1 MEKITSVSN
10 PRVQRVVQL
19 KDKAKAR
26 EKAQAFIAEGLR
38 LVSDTAPE
46 RLLEVYATESF
57 LAEHPMDGAVA
68 VSDEVMRKMSD
79 TRTPQG
85 VLAVV
90 RMPEHDEEKLI
101 AGTPGKPPLFLLLE
115 DIRDPGNLGTILR
128 TAEAAGVTA
137 VFMSPGTV
145 DVFSPKVVRSTM
157 SAIFRVP
164 FVPGA
169 DLLSAAE
176 RMKERGVR
184 VYASYLDP
192 GAVPYTDAD
201 LAGGAAI
208 MVGNEAAGLTAELSG
223 RADSRVYIPMQGEIE
238 SLNAA
243 MAAGILMYE
252 AARQRRE
259 ARNG

>member
-1 MEKITSVSN
+1 MDKITSLTN

-38 LVSDTAPE
+38 LVADTAPE
-46 RLLEVYATESF
+46 RAIEAYATENF
-57 LAEHPMDGAVA
+57 LAEHPMSGAIP
-68 VSDEVMRKMSD
+68 VSDEVMRRMSD
-79 TRTPQG
+79 TKTPQG

-90 RMPEHDEEKLI
+90 RMPSYDEEELI
-101 AGTPGKPPLFLLLE
+101 AGDREKPPLFLLLE

-128 TAEAAGVTA
+128 TAEAAGVSA

-157 SAIFRVP
+157 SAVYRVP
-164 FVPGA
+164 FAAGA
-169 DLLSAAE
+169 DLVSVTKKMRA
-176 RMKERGVR
+176 RGIK

-192 GAVPYTDAD
+192 GAVPYTEAD
-201 LAGGAAI
+201 FTGGAAV
-208 MVGNEAAGLTAELSG
+208 MVGSEASGLTAELSG
-223 RADSRVYIPMQGEIE
+223 CADSRIYIPMQGEIE

-252 AARQRRE
+252 AARQRR
-259 ARNG
+259 N